1 MIGSSLL
8 TESFV
13 FVTHNVTPVIKTMGK
28 TQLRVNTK
36 NLENSYIFEYKVETR
51 PHFKKRGEF

>member
-8 TESFV
+8 TESYV
-13 FVTHNVTPVIKTMGK
+13 FVAHYITPAIKTIMR
-28 TQLRVNTK
+28 TQHRVNTK

-51 PHFKKRGEF
+51 PHLKKRGEF